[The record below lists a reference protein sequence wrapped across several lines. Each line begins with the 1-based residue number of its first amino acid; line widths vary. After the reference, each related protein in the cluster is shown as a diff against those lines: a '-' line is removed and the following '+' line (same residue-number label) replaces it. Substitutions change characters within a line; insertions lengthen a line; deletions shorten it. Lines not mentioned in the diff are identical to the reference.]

1 MTQARRSGMQT
12 VETTELVVLTRL
24 IKDILSDKSK
34 PDDKGQD
41 LIAASKELQNWV
53 KDDSP
58 SKSPSTEKLT
68 VPKCSSTDRIQRRF
82 VELRRA
88 LRVFSDA
95 SLFTF
100 FLSTTGKIS
109 QISLPRDRDASH
121 RMNEDDGKLKTP
133 DSFIYLGFD
142 HLMRN
147 RKVFDK
153 YKTL

>member
-34 PDDKGQD
+34 LDDKGQD

-68 VPKCSSTDRIQRRF
+68 VPKVFIRRF